1 MSVKKQKSL
10 AARLYLYLRIFSRSY
25 PAVVYLGKW
34 TLICALTGILTGTAI
49 SGFLLSLNWV
59 SNLREAHLWLIALLP
74 AGGLLIGLLYYYK
87 GLKAEAGNNLLI
99 DAIHDP
105 QQRIPFRMAPFIYIG
120 TITTHLLGGSAGRE
134 GTALQIAGALAAPF
148 QKLFRL
154 KEEERQILIISA
166 VAAGFGA
173 AFGTPLAGAIFGMEF
188 FLVGKFR
195 YRALYPAFIAAAIA
209 ERMTEYWSV
218 PHTHYVIQHIPELS
232 LMNISYAL
240 LAGIIFG
247 IAAAGFSKAMHRMS
261 AAFKSWISYPPL
273 RPFIGG
279 IIVVAA
285 VWLLGSTKYIGLGI
299 PTIAQAFDMPLPA
312 YDFALKMAFTIIT
325 LSAGFKGGEVTPLFF
340 IGATLGNALSY
351 FIPLP
356 TGLLAGMGFAAVFG
370 AAANTPLACIVMA
383 MELFGSHSAVY
394 VGITCV
400 VAYLFSGHT
409 GIYGKQM
416 IGEAKNKRFRYQVS
430 RRISEL

>member
-1 MSVKKQKSL
+1 MSLKKQKSL
-10 AARLYLYLRIFSRSY
+10 AAQFSLYLRIFFRSY
-25 PAVVYLGKW
+25 PAVVYGCKW
-34 TLICALTGILTGTAI
+34 TFICAIIGILIGTAI

-59 SNLREAHLWLIALLP
+59 TNFREAHLWLLSLLP
-74 AGGLLIGLLYYYK
+74 VGGLLIGLLYYYK
-87 GLKAEAGNNLLI
+87 GQKAEAGNNLLI

-105 QQRIPFRMAPFIYIG
+105 DKRIPFRMAPFIYLG

-154 KEEERQILIISA
+154 KDQERQILIIAA
-166 VAAGFGA
+166 VAAGFAA

-188 FLVGKFR
+188 FMVGKFR
-195 YRALYPAFIAAAIA
+195 YHALYPAFIAAVIA
-209 ERMTEYWSV
+209 EKMTECWSV
-218 PHTHYVIQHIPELS
+218 PHTHYVIGNIPELS
-232 LMNISYAL
+232 LINILYAL
-240 LAGIIFG
+240 LAGIVFG
-247 IAAAGFSKAMHRMS
+247 ICAAGFSKGMHKMS
-261 AAFKSWISYPPL
+261 AVFKSWVPYPPL

-285 VWLLGSTKYIGLGI
+285 VWLLGSTKYIGLGV
-299 PTIAQAFDMPLPA
+299 PTIIEAFNTPLPA
-312 YDFALKMAFTIIT
+312 YDFALKMVLTIVT

-351 FIPLP
+351 FMPLP

-383 MELFGSHSAVY
+383 IELFGNDSAVY
-394 VGITCV
+394 VGIACV

-416 IGEAKNKRFRYQVS
+416 IGEAKNNRFRYQVN
-430 RRISEL
+430 RRIDEL